1 MDFGQLL
8 GNAGVV
14 SQGQRQAEEA
24 IRVARQNQLATEEQ
38 NRIADL
44 KQNLAGLQL
53 PSFQPVDVAQFA
65 QGIAPGQALP
75 LANAPV
81 TPVASVAPVAPA
93 APSVAQAAP
102 SAPSVAQAAPAAQS
116 AGLQYPE
123 GLFSQLGQARMRL
136 KELEGPFYLPTP
148 VGNKAQ
154 IAATKKEI
162 ARLES
167 IYQKQAIPAARAE
180 YQRVNPQYT
189 YPLSTSA
196 APAAPSVAQA
206 APSAPKQ
213 TQKYDAT
220 TTPYDAL
227 ITQSAQQNGIDA
239 VIFKRLLGTE
249 SSFNP
254 KAVSPRGEKFGLG
267 IAQIADVHGLTRKQ
281 RLDPNTAIPFA
292 AQLFAQYLQ
301 QNNGD
306 YTRAIQKYKG
316 ASKTSVAAVT
326 DTILARTSSPLE
338 IPQTQ
343 ARNKQLAEFYLA
355 NPQTIP
361 FELQQLQQVAQQQMS
376 FLTRQRNEA
385 GQLAQ
390 VYMRSGTA
398 GGIQAADRLRDSIG
412 KIDAGLLQLQQQVA
426 EKQTYLQGMQ
436 GLRELT
442 AANDPRRLAGVLT
455 QYLGAPVGIQPRTDG
470 KYNYFVN
477 GKKVK
482 EGVSPAMLATMALR
496 EFSPNARAAHAKSA
510 AMENELALKQRYGD
524 ALVNAMRDIQN
535 SIVQGEYNLAVERAK
550 QQNGKLT
557 IDTTKGIA
565 YLQRGNQVFVIPAE
579 GTIEESAAGPITLP
593 PVAQPVAGLN
603 VGY

>member
-102 SAPSVAQAAPAAQS
+102 AAQS

-167 IYQKQAIPAARAE
+167 SYYKQAIPVARAE